1 MLVEKV
7 YKYQKLYEEER
18 KKNVGIENK
27 NERNFTM

>member
-18 KKNVGIENK
+18 KKNLDIENK
-27 NERNFTM
+27 NERNFTL

>member
-18 KKNVGIENK
+18 KKSVDIENK